1 MAKKLN
7 SVVGID
13 IGSRSIKVAEIRSQ
27 GRDVVVTAL
36 GIIDTPEGAV
46 DHTGI
51 YNSDAV
57 ANALKQ
63 ALSSSGVSVG
73 QAVAT
78 IAGQASVLVRTLEV
92 PKMNP
97 NELREHMQWEINR
110 NIPFSESTVV
120 SDYRVVD
127 EGAEG
132 AQNMDVVMAISPQ
145 SAIETLMACVKKAGK
160 QLFAIDVEPLGLAR
174 SVFTS
179 YGDEFD
185 NQTVCL
191 VDIGHKTTSINI
203 YRNGKLLMPRQVPLG
218 GELLTKS
225 IADGLGVSGPEAEE
239 IKRNQADA
247 SQVSAGGAATQQFTA
262 YNPFAEAGE
271 GGAPEA
277 GGESAAPV
285 PAADANRANP
295 FIVDGLSELAEEARR
310 SIEYF
315 RSKGGEVERIVLCG
329 GGAGLR
335 GLNTYLSNALGL
347 PCDIFDPTRRLQIN
361 AKKAPEE
368 FVAGHKQEFA
378 VAVGNGLHIMFD

>member
-36 GIIDTPEGAV
+36 GIVDTPEGAV

-174 SVFTS
+174 SVLTS

-277 GGESAAPV
+277 SGESAAPV
-285 PAADANRANP
+285 PAADANRVNA

-361 AKKAPEE
+361 AKKASEE